1 MTPEQVLDH
10 PALVLDQRAR
20 KRYFDDGFLT
30 VPGYVAPAWLDRLR
44 AVVAAKIEASRALT
58 ASDDQFD
65 LAPDHSAEKPNI
77 RRLRKAVDQ
86 HPELWAFAQDPAVVD
101 LVADLLGPDVRF
113 HSSKL
118 NFKWSEGGDAVRWH
132 QDIQA
137 WPHTNF
143 GVLTFCVYL
152 DDTGPEQGPL
162 TAVPGTH
169 RGPLFEQFDDD
180 GRWTGALADRDVATL
195 PTATA
200 VELGGPA
207 GTVVLLHCRVVHGS
221 AANYSSRMRPLLLN
235 VYAAADALP
244 MTPAPTPTSR
254 TGLLVRGREPAH
266 VHMEPYPARLPPRWD
281 QVGYRS
287 IFSAQAPRLAPC
299 LGGPGASAPR
309 AVSIASRLL
318 RPAWLEIDLDAAGG
332 EPALGAP
339 AGRRRAQDLRR
350 AQGRWLR
357 VRRPRDGGGLR
368 RARRRRAGLRRSH
381 RRGLGAP
388 AGRVAADPRLPE
400 FAAGDR
406 GARHRAPPHPHDHR
420 PRRGP
425 RLRRSRA
432 RADRGLREGGR
443 GARAPGRARRAGGE
457 GDHRH
462 RRAAGSPARRRLH
475 PPPPGGRRLRL
486 CRLAVRPVHVR
497 ARRAGRGRGRGAG
510 EARGEQ
516 PARDAASP
524 HLSERGGSGQHAV
537 RAAVELRHAAGG
549 AAARPFSARSRLASS
564 T

>member
-30 VPGYVAPAWLDRLR
+30 VPGYVASAWLDRLR
-44 AVVAAKIEASRALT
+44 AVVAEKIEASRALT

-86 HPELWAFAQDPAVVD
+86 HPDLWAFARDPAVVD
-101 LVADLLGPDVRF
+101 LVADLLGPDIRF

-152 DDTGPEQGPL
+152 DETGPEQGPL

-195 PTATA
+195 PADTA

-287 IFSAQAPRLAPC
+287 IFSAQAP
-299 LGGPGASAPR
+299 
-309 AVSIASRLL
+309 VS
-318 RPAWLEIDLDAAGG
+318 RPALVDQ
-332 EPALGAP
+332 AP
-339 AGRRRAQDLRR
+339 A
-350 AQGRWLR
+350 
-357 VRRPRDGGGLR
+357 RP
-368 RARRRRAGLRRSH
+368 
-381 RRGLGAP
+381 AP
-388 AGRVAADPRLPE
+388 
-400 FAAGDR
+400 
-406 GARHRAPPHPHDHR
+406 
-420 PRRGP
+420 
-425 RLRRSRA
+425 
-432 RADRGLREGGR
+432 
-443 GARAPGRARRAGGE
+443 
-457 GDHRH
+457 
-462 RRAAGSPARRRLH
+462 
-475 PPPPGGRRLRL
+475 
-486 CRLAVRPVHVR
+486 
-497 ARRAGRGRGRGAG
+497 
-510 EARGEQ
+510 
-516 PARDAASP
+516 
-524 HLSERGGSGQHAV
+524 
-537 RAAVELRHAAGG
+537 
-549 AAARPFSARSRLASS
+549 
-564 T
+564 